1 MDSKTLFTGVF
12 GFPVGHSMSPLMHNT
27 AFAALELNYT
37 YGAFE
42 VEKGALKKAVEGIRA
57 LGFRGVN
64 VTIPHKVEVMDY
76 LDEIDEEA
84 RQIGAVNTI
93 VNENGTLIGYN
104 TDGQG
109 YVRSLTEEWNTPL
122 KGKKV
127 VILGAGGAARG
138 VAVSLAKSGVAEII
152 VANRSFDKAH
162 ELATHLSQWVGSR
175 GVALEHLDQTKP
187 LDADLLINTT
197 SVGMSPHVA
206 HIPISPAV
214 LHDQLMVSD
223 LIYNP
228 LYTELLTQAQ
238 QAGARVHN
246 GLGMFIHQGALA
258 FERWTGQAAPVSLM
272 KEAVLQF
279 LQKS

>member
-1 MDSKTLFTGVF
+1 LDSKTLFTGVF